1 MCCKT
6 RLGKKRLRGEGHDG
20 GVGWAVCCECLSVGF
35 EAPSR
40 RQQGQPKE
48 TTGEYHMH
56 NPSQV
61 GAVGLGVMGDGPH
74 RFFRLVLY
82 NPPTARGGDG
92 MKLEG
97 TG

>member
-35 EAPSR
+35 EAVS
-40 RQQGQPKE
+40 QPKE

-56 NPSQV
+56 SPSRM
-61 GAVGLGVMGDGPH
+61 GAVGLRVMG
-74 RFFRLVLY
+74 
-82 NPPTARGGDG
+82 GGLSPILSSG
-92 MKLEG
+92 TVQPVCQLPEVVMEMKLEG

>member
-40 RQQGQPKE
+40 RQQGQPRE
-48 TTGEYHMH
+48 TREYHMH
-56 NPSQV
+56 NSS
-61 GAVGLGVMGDGPH
+61 
-74 RFFRLVLY
+74 
-82 NPPTARGGDG
+82 
-92 MKLEG
+92 
-97 TG
+97 